1 MSSGAA
7 TEVEQDLRRRIES
20 GEFRP
25 GSQLPK
31 LTDLMAHYGVR
42 SRGVMD
48 RAIRTLVGDGLLVS
62 RQGSGIYVR
71 KRHVV
76 RRDLIAGLHLEY
88 DRAIRD
94 EVAKGGLFE
103 AMTGANDLD
112 VSISYELVDAA
123 DRVAELLSVQ
133 PGTPLLAR
141 SFRYTIAGRPHQLT
155 RSFMTTELAQRA
167 GLSSPG
173 SERPG
178 IGTIA
183 QLRKA
188 GSTPDHVSINL
199 ETRMPTAD
207 ERDQLA
213 ISRGTPVY
221 EHWRVMSKDG
231 TPVEVSTA
239 IVPGDRV
246 AYVLNVDLGERES

>member
-1 MSSGAA
+1 MSSTAA

-25 GSQLPK
+25 GAQLPK
-31 LTDLMAHYGVR
+31 LTDLMAEYGVR
-42 SRGVMD
+42 SRGAMD
-48 RAIRTLVGDGLLVS
+48 RAIRALVGDGLLVS

-71 KRHVV
+71 ERQVV
-76 RRDLIAGLHLEY
+76 RRDLVAGLHMEY
-88 DRAIRD
+88 DRAVRD
-94 EVAKGGLFE
+94 EVATGGLFE
-103 AMTGANDLD
+103 AMTGTNGLD
-112 VSISYELVDAA
+112 VATSYELVDAA
-123 DRVAELLSVQ
+123 DRVAELLQVQ
-133 PGTPLLAR
+133 AGTPLLAR
-141 SFRYTIAGRPHQLT
+141 TFRYTIAGQPHQLT
-155 RSFMTTELAQRA
+155 RSFMTTELARQA
-167 GLSSPG
+167 ELTSPG

-188 GSTPDHVSINL
+188 GSTPDRVSINL
-199 ETRMPTAD
+199 ETRMPTTD
-207 ERDQLA
+207 EREQLA

-231 TPVEVSTA
+231 VPVEVSTA

-246 AYVLNVDLGERES
+246 AYTLNVDLGEARS